1 MIYVVTNQ
9 QELFNNNTE
18 FQYLDMESAIK
29 LIDSWTSIQ
38 YDCETDSTDC
48 HLGKLLLAQFGSP
61 DKSTQI
67 VVDVQNC
74 GYDFSI
80 FKQVLENHL
89 LVGHNLKFDLQWLYN
104 YNIIP
109 RKIWD
114 TMIVEQLLFLGY
126 TSAEKKYNLH
136 DVAMERI
143 GVDIDKTVRGQI
155 IWRGVDKATIIY
167 GATDVMH
174 LTDIAKLQYQD
185 CKARNCVLGAKIEN
199 DCVPAIAYLEWCGI
213 KMSADKWKAKMK
225 EDQTN
230 VEKAKK
236 TLDDWLLDYAEKHHF
251 DGYNITP
258 TTKDDLGREFPLKP
272 IPFGIKL
279 KSKFIPF
286 LSKAVQLNLFEEVST
301 KPTVLINWDS
311 PQQLVFIAK
320 MLGFDTNVQDKET
333 GEDKESAIE
342 KQLTSQKGV
351 NDKFLDMLF
360 GYDTK
365 DENGKKIHVWG
376 YKEARK
382 VVTTYGQKHL
392 NIIHPITGRIHTTYR
407 QIGTIS
413 GRMAC
418 GSNQPNMP
426 IARYKKIPPK
436 ETMYPNHQQLPHDPI
451 TRACFVAEEG
461 NLFCSSDFSAM
472 EARIGADVYD
482 EPIMLD
488 EFLTGSGDS
497 HAMYAKVVF
506 FEELK
511 DVPTKDVKKLR
522 PDLRQ
527 RVKNIEFS

>member
-258 TTKDDLGREFPLKP
+258 TTKDDLGREFPLNP